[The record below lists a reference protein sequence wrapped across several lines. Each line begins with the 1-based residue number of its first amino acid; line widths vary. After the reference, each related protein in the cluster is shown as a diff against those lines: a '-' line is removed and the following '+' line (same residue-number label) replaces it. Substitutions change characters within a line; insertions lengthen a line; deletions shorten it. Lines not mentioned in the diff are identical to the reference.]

1 MNSTEKLIHGFRRSV
16 IGAEKTF
23 PIVELNPTSRKI
35 FTEQIRAAKFKGDIV
50 VGYFCDA
57 DEWAVIL
64 SDGLIWSN
72 GGQAGVLSIEAV
84 AGARVDL
91 KINKALANAKS
102 LAECRLVTIAL
113 KDGAEFSVGFENGST
128 AIAAATVVG
137 ELLKIKAH

>member
-1 MNSTEKLIHGFRRSV
+1 MNSTEKLIHGFRRNV

-23 PIVELNPTSRKI
+23 PIVELDPTSTKI

-50 VGYFCDA
+50 VGYFGDA
-57 DEWAVIL
+57 DEWAVIM
-64 SDGLIWSN
+64 SDGLIWSD

-102 LAECRLVTIAL
+102 LAVHRLLDGQTPAAFVAGSGSDKVRSMLVALQYGGIA
-113 KDGAEFSVGFENGST
+113 
-128 AIAAATVVG
+128 
-137 ELLKIKAH
+137 